1 MNEKNGVVDIK
12 KKFKIPSKIKSYKI
26 EKELYKISNAHICVG
41 TNTNINEKVLIKIYD
56 KEIIQ
61 YQPQELSLI
70 NNEIFMMKLINHKNL
85 LKLYEIIESPSYIFL
100 IMEYFNG
107 TKLVDYI
114 NRKKKLSEDDALNI
128 YKQLL
133 SALVYIHDMN
143 IGHLNINS
151 NNILVDNSNNIKICE
166 FKYSIFYSDDDRT
179 KINSLGEPCFLS
191 PELLSRK
198 SCFPDLSDIWSSGVV
213 LYLLT
218 VGELPF
224 YHPNELDL
232 EKIIMRAEFKLP
244 SNMSKN
250 MQEFIKNIFEEK
262 EESRYNFDKI
272 FSSELFKQK
281 KINKNNLANG
291 LNILSAKYP
300 IDERV
305 MNICKTQFNLDPED
319 IKQKLYDNI
328 FDPYTS
334 LYKQIITKFTNK
346 KIFNAGDLTSKKFN
360 TYINNEKN
368 YLDENTQ
375 KNNIKN
381 SLNKELDFKLK
392 NKQKETDINQNQQ
405 QALIKLDDI
414 LKLFNGNKENPEEDK
429 KRESKSVDTFK
440 KKTELEEKE
449 NKEVNMP
456 QATNNISLPNGI
468 KINTTPYV
476 NNKNQNKKS
485 KDSGKRNSIRQRR
498 SNMYDKKLNVLNMNK
513 GRRFST
519 NVNMDDKLKTSLE
532 KFKLFQLNQ
541 LNKKNAKNNKNYLNK
556 NEIIE
561 ESKEEYEGKKKK
573 PLHSFKDN
581 NTLKIL
587 EESENSKSP
596 SHSKN
601 SSKSKKSSRSN
612 SNEKEYKKIKDIKE
626 DIKIIKKV
634 TFNENNI
641 INKKQSLKQ
650 YNSSNK
656 KEKSNESKENLD
668 ENQNNS
674 DNKNKILDN
683 SSGKN
688 NNEPKNI
695 VIQHKSSRKFSK
707 DTKNNAKT
715 TPATTSK
722 PSVAQISKEEFFNQ
736 IKGVKLRKM
745 TPNKYSDPDEIKKKD
760 PNNSMNDNPIE
771 VTSVSVKGV
780 REMIEEKLKNTKIE
794 HKTKSSNNINKSK
807 QNKNEDKKDKD
818 EKKSKN
824 ENDLK
829 FIRKQMEN
837 KYNALGLVNN
847 NSNSKGRKNVPRK
860 SVNYDN
866 MLKFKS
872 QAIFLNKSDIKKQKS
887 KDDNSSIK
895 YHMNNSNDVILE
907 EGKNEIATPK
917 FKKKNEKDEK
927 RKKEKNSKIQED
939 QKNSINEEDIKNKK
953 KEDEEKKR
961 KEEEQ
966 KKLKEE
972 DDKKRLEEEDEDRRR
987 KAREEKRLRE
997 QEERRKKKE
1006 IERKKKEEEDEIN
1019 RRREQ
1024 EERIQ
1029 REIEEEKKRKEIE
1042 KKIKEK
1048 RDKKHKEM
1056 VEKLF
1061 KEEEEAR
1068 ERIAERE
1075 RINKL
1080 FEEERRMEEEE
1091 ERKRKEAEEEA
1102 LRKKKEDE
1110 ERRRKKREERE
1121 RRKREEEEEDKRKE
1135 KEEKIRKEKEKERIK
1150 REEEEKIKKWKEE
1163 KKKKK
1168 ENEEKKRLAE
1178 EERLKQQ
1185 EEEERLLK
1193 QEETERKRMEEQEE
1207 NKRRLEEYENRQKEE
1222 LEKRIRKQTIKKQKE
1237 EELRQKRE
1245 KEAKERKNNFLNNKG
1260 NHRKMLL
1267 IRRPESDSES
1277 GSESSEES
1285 EKEVKVIK
1293 TEGNQPQHPKDKKF
1307 NFHANPFDLYKKNDS
1322 DEDSSPKVRPKKK
1335 SKEFKK
1341 IEEPKKKKVY
1351 GPKLNDF
1358 NKFRESDRNVS
1369 ESESYESSEER
1380 EEEEDNHYNNK
1391 NEGKNNL
1398 NRSVEDRKKRNEIF
1412 DEYTNYFFDE
1422 DAINEGQLKNKKN
1435 KKLVENKTNVEKLKT
1450 KKGFYHY
1457 QNNPTKEE
1465 KIVVDKRFEV
1475 RRKNPGGVV
1484 GLKEAKTDRGYINKN
1499 GMKGTN
1505 FSNNYSKKTFEKKN
1519 STNSKKLKTVS
1530 HLNPDKKNNNNS
1542 YERDL
1547 LQKRMNQGRNKI
1559 KINNEKKKNNT
1570 MALNNHNLSKN
1581 EGVETDINKSK
1592 KNINKNNNS
1601 VKKDL
1606 SKKSNNKLNAKKS
1619 KKNIVQNLMYNFD
1632 RSLEPSK
1639 YCTYVTTTR
1648 EAKSKDKNNNSTSKS
1663 KLKSGTKKKDNK
1675 INMDYPLNR
1684 SALVNNNNKEY
1695 GHKNIY
1701 DEKSKSKTSEGKKL
1715 KNQTTKDSLKKSK
1728 AKKEKSSNKNVTQ
1741 FDIGDSID
1749 TNENVIKIKKSKN
1762 NLALNT
1768 KEEELPLY
1776 KGEIDYNNVSIK
1788 SIPESIDDLML
1799 RYKKKGYTC
1808 IKKGV
1813 TDFKFNKG
1821 PHTRYVQIM
1830 RLGNGLLYFNVTK

>member
-1 MNEKNGVVDIK
+1 MTEKNGVVDNK

-107 TKLVDYI
+107 TKLIDYI

-128 YKQLL
+128 YKQLIC
-133 SALVYIHDMN
+133 ALVYIHDMN

-191 PELLSRK
+191 PELYSKK

-281 KINKNNLANG
+281 KINKNNLQNG

-319 IKQKLYDNI
+319 IKQKLYNNI

-334 LYKQIITKFTNK
+334 LYKQIVTKFTNK
-346 KIFNAGDLTSKKFN
+346 KIFNVGDLISKKFN
-360 TYINNEKN
+360 NYINNEKN

-381 SLNKELDFKLK
+381 SLNKELDFKQR
-392 NKQKETDINQNQQ
+392 NKQIETDINQIQQ
-405 QALIKLDDI
+405 QALIKLDDL
-414 LKLFNGNKENPEEDK
+414 LKQFNGNKENPEEDK

-440 KKTELEEKE
+440 EKTELEEKE
-449 NKEVNMP
+449 NKEVNIP
-456 QATNNISLPNGI
+456 QATNNINLQNGI

-485 KDSGKRNSIRQRR
+485 KESGQRNLIKQRR
-498 SNMYDKKLNVLNMNK
+498 SNMYDKQLNLLNLNK
-513 GRRFST
+513 GRRLSA
-519 NVNMDDKLKTSLE
+519 NVNMDDKLKKSLE
-532 KFKLFQLNQ
+532 RFKLFQLNH
-541 LNKKNAKNNKNYLNK
+541 LNKKNTKNNKNFLNK
-556 NEIIE
+556 NDIIE
-561 ESKEEYEGKKKK
+561 ESKEEYEGKKKE
-573 PLHSFKDN
+573 PLHNFKDN

-587 EESENSKSP
+587 EESENSKSS
-596 SHSKN
+596 SHSNN
-601 SSKSKKSSRSN
+601 SSKSKRSSRSN
-612 SNEKEYKKIKDIKE
+612 SNKKEYKKNKDNKE
-626 DIKIIKKV
+626 DIKNV
-634 TFNENNI
+634 TFNDNNMN
-641 INKKQSLKQ
+641 NKKKSLKK

-683 SSGKN
+683 SSNKK
-688 NNEPKNI
+688 NNEPKNT
-695 VIQHKSSRKFSK
+695 VLQNKSSRKFSK
-707 DTKNNAKT
+707 DTKNNSKT
-715 TPATTSK
+715 TQVTTSK
-722 PSVAQISKEEFFNQ
+722 PSVTQITKEDFFNQ

-771 VTSVSVKGV
+771 VVSVSVKGV
-780 REMIEEKLKNTKIE
+780 REMIEEKIKNSKKENKI
-794 HKTKSSNNINKSK
+794 KRSNIINKGK
-807 QNKNEDKKDKD
+807 KNKNEDKKDKD

-829 FIRKQMEN
+829 FIKKQMEI
-837 KYNALGLVNN
+837 KYNAFGLVNN

-860 SVNYDN
+860 SVNYGN
-866 MLKFKS
+866 MLNFKS
-872 QAIFLNKSDIKKQKS
+872 KAIFLNKSDIKKQKS
-887 KDDNSSIK
+887 KDDNSRIK
-895 YHMNNSNDVILE
+895 YHMNNNDVILE
-907 EGKNEIATPK
+907 EDKNEIATPK

-939 QKNSINEEDIKNKK
+939 QKNSINEEEIKK
-953 KEDEEKKR
+953 KKMEDEEKKR
-961 KEEEQ
+961 KEEEE
-966 KKLKEE
+966 KKQKEE
-972 DDKKRLEEEDEDRRR
+972 EDKKRMEEEEEEDRRR

-1042 KKIKEK
+1042 KKIKEQ

-1102 LRKKKEDE
+1102 LRKKKEEE
-1110 ERRRKKREERE
+1110 ERRRKKIEERE

-1135 KEEKIRKEKEKERIK
+1135 KEERIRKEKEKERIK

-1163 KKKKK
+1163 KRKKK

-1178 EERLKQQ
+1178 EERLKRQ
-1185 EEEERLLK
+1185 EEEERLLR
-1193 QEETERKRMEEQEE
+1193 QEENERKRMEEQEE
-1207 NKRRLEEYENRQKEE
+1207 NRRRLEEYENRQKEE
-1222 LEKRIRKQTIKKQKE
+1222 MEKKIRRQTVKKQKE

-1245 KEAKERKNNFLNNKG
+1245 KEAKERKNKFLNNKD
-1260 NHRKMLL
+1260 NNRKMLL

-1277 GSESSEES
+1277 ESESSEES
-1285 EKEVKVIK
+1285 EKEEKVIK
-1293 TEGNQPQHPKDKKF
+1293 IEGNQPQYPKDKKY
-1307 NFHANPFDLYKKNDS
+1307 NYHANPFDLYKRNDS
-1322 DEDSSPKVRPKKK
+1322 EESNSPKVRPKKK
-1335 SKEFKK
+1335 SKEIKK

-1358 NKFRESDRNVS
+1358 NKFRESDKNVS
-1369 ESESYESSEER
+1369 DTESYESSEE

-1391 NEGKNNL
+1391 NEGKNKL
-1398 NRSVEDRKKRNEIF
+1398 NKSVENRRNRKDIF

-1422 DAINEGQLKNKKN
+1422 DAINENQLKNKKN

-1465 KIVVDKRFEV
+1465 KLVVDKRFEV
-1475 RRKNPGGVV
+1475 RRKNPGGV
-1484 GLKEAKTDRGYINKN
+1484 DINN
-1499 GMKGTN
+1499 YGMNGTN
-1505 FSNNYSKKTFEKKN
+1505 FSNNYSKKTFEKKD

-1542 YERDL
+1542 YERDM
-1547 LQKRMNQGRNKI
+1547 LQKRMNRGRNKI

-1570 MALNNHNLSKN
+1570 VAFNTHNLSKN
-1581 EGVETDINKSK
+1581 EGDEIDINKSK
-1592 KNINKNNNS
+1592 KNIHKNNNS
-1601 VKKDL
+1601 IKKDL
-1606 SKKSNNKLNAKKS
+1606 NKKSNNKLNVNKS

-1632 RSLEPSK
+1632 QSLDPSK

-1663 KLKSGTKKKDNK
+1663 KLKASTKKKDNK
-1675 INMDYPLNR
+1675 INIDYPLNR
-1684 SALVNNNNKEY
+1684 SVIVNNTNKEY

-1701 DEKSKSKTSEGKKL
+1701 DEKSKSKTIEGKKL
-1715 KNQTTKDSLKKSK
+1715 KNQTTKDSLKKNK
-1728 AKKEKSSNKNVTQ
+1728 TKKDKSSNKNVTQ
-1741 FDIGDSID
+1741 YDIGDSID
-1749 TNENVIKIKKSKN
+1749 TNDKVNKIKKSKN
-1762 NLALNT
+1762 NLALNI

-1808 IKKGV
+1808 IKKG
-1813 TDFKFNKG
+1813 TTNFKFNKG